1 MKIKQEILKNKF
13 IDFSKKY
20 AKIGKSNH
28 YIVLILVFL
37 IFNYIITRTGAN
49 ISFYIIP
56 IIIGFF
62 LNLIFSNSETYTIEV
77 TNNGERLIYT
87 DVKYKFNEKKNRL
100 IIFERNGKKT
110 NIIQGN
116 YTIIPFENKEE
127 KDILSP

>member
-127 KDILSP
+127 KVNL

>member
-116 YTIIPFENKEE
+116 
-127 KDILSP
+127 